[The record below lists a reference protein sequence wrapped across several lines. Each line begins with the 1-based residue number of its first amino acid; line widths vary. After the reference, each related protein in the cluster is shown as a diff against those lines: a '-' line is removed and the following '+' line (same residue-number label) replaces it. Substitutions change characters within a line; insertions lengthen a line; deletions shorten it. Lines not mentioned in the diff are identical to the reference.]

1 MNKIVEELKKVKVF
15 YVATAEGD
23 QPRVRPFSSV
33 TEYEGNAYICCG
45 NFKEVYRQLTAD
57 PKVEL
62 CGMYEDGT
70 SWLRVTA
77 TAVEDPRIEAQ
88 RAVLDDPTGP
98 KGLYTAGD
106 GRFVV
111 FKLTNVRAVK
121 FGFFA
126 PPQEIEA

>member
-1 MNKIVEELKKVKVF
+1 MNKIVEALKEIKVF
-15 YVATAEGD
+15 YVATTEGD

-45 NFKEVYRQLTAD
+45 NFKEVYKQLTAD

-62 CGMYEDGT
+62 CGMYADGT
-70 SWLRVTA
+70 SWLRVSA
-77 TAVEDPRIEAQ
+77 TVAEDPRIEAQ
-88 RAVLDDPTGP
+88 QAVLDDPTGP

-111 FKLTNVRAVK
+111 FKLTNARAVK
-121 FGFFA
+121 CSFFA
-126 PPQEIEA
+126 PPLVIE